1 MVGGRMNGRQKH
13 DILINERTKNKL
25 KELPDCVTEW
35 YYNLLASDLT
45 SNTCN
50 DYVNKVALFIN
61 YCGSKDLSEIK
72 QSTVDKYFI
81 FIREKEVDGT
91 IVETSDSYRQTTW
104 CALNKFFE
112 FLHTRNYISTN
123 YVKQI
128 VKPKNRDLER
138 INQNRI
144 YLTKKDFKHIIDAA
158 RNGRVI
164 KNRLR
169 NETILTILMAT
180 GMRIAALVSIDVD
193 DIDFENKTLT
203 VIDKGTKR
211 HLYYLS
217 DQVVDI
223 LNSYVIERN
232 RCALIQEKGLFISKT
247 TGERMSI
254 ESVKEVVERCTKNA
268 LGKKLSPHKLRAGFC
283 SILYK
288 ETHDIEFVR
297 RAVGH
302 SDIKTTQRYISVDDT
317 ERRKA
322 STIMNNI
329 FE

>member
-1 MVGGRMNGRQKH
+1 MNGRQKH
-13 DILINERTKNKL
+13 DALINERTKNKL
-25 KELPDCVTEW
+25 KNLPECVTEW

-50 DYVNKVALFIN
+50 DYINKISLFIN
-61 YCGSKDLSEIK
+61 HNEIKNISDIK
-72 QSTVDKYFI
+72 QSMVDRYFI
-81 FIREKEVDGT
+81 FIKEKEIDGN
-91 IVETSDSYRQTTW
+91 IIETSDSYRQTTW

-112 FLHTRNYISTN
+112 FLYARNYIDTN
-123 YVKQI
+123 YMKQI

-138 INQNRI
+138 INQNRT
-144 YLTKKDFKHIIDAA
+144 YLTKKDFKLIIDAA
-158 RNGRVI
+158 RNNRVI

-169 NETILTILMAT
+169 NETILTILMVT
-180 GMRIAALVSIDVD
+180 GMRIAALVSIDID
-193 DIDFENKTLT
+193 DIDFDNKTLA

-211 HLYYLS
+211 HLYYLT
-217 DQVVDI
+217 DQVIDLLKDYI
-223 LNSYVIERN
+223 KDRNRYVIDN
-232 RCALIQEKGLFISKT
+232 EKGLFISKD

-254 ESVKEVVERCTKNA
+254 ESVKEVVERCTTNA

-317 ERRKA
+317 ERKKA
-322 STIMNNI
+322 SIIMDNI
-329 FE
+329 FK

>member
-1 MVGGRMNGRQKH
+1 MNGRQKH
-13 DILINERTKNKL
+13 DVLINERTENKL

-50 DYVNKVALFIN
+50 DYINKIALFFNHNKI
-61 YCGSKDLSEIK
+61 KDLSEIK
-72 QSTVDKYFI
+72 QSMVDKYFI
-81 FIREKEVDGT
+81 FIKEKEVDGNV
-91 IVETSDSYRQTTW
+91 VETSDSYRQTTW

-112 FLHTRNYISTN
+112 FLYTRNYIDAN
-123 YVKQI
+123 YMNQI
-128 VKPKNRDLER
+128 AKPKNRDLER
-138 INQNRI
+138 INQNRV
-144 YLTKKDFKHIIDAA
+144 YLTKDDFKHIIDAA
-158 RNGRVI
+158 RNGRI
-164 KNRLR
+164 IRNRLR
-169 NETILTILMAT
+169 NETILTVLMAT

-193 DIDFENKTLT
+193 DINFSKKTLT

-211 HLYYLS
+211 HQYCLS
-217 DQVVDI
+217 KQ
-223 LNSYVIERN
+223 VIELLKNYIEEREDY
-232 RCALIQEKGLFISKT
+232 ALEDERGLFISKD

-254 ESVKEVVERCTKNA
+254 ESVKEVVERSTKNA

-283 SILYK
+283 SILYN

-317 ERRKA
+317 ERQKA
-322 STIMNNI
+322 SNIMDNV